1 VSALLAQPSFLWL
14 AALACLVVAV
24 RARRPARAVASGLR
38 EPAVLRLAAT
48 LPLPASLVRWG
59 ARPGTETMISAAGLA
74 GVMDVAKVERAR
86 VGAALFGVVVCAVFA
101 LASPLAVVLA
111 PAAGTAGFLMPGFV
125 LTRRAAGRRAAL
137 VRELPDL
144 LDLLVISVEAGMALD
159 PALDL
164 ASARLPGVLS
174 GEVRATLRELRLGT
188 ARRTAYRGLAE
199 RVASPELQ
207 QVVAALL
214 QAEELGA
221 PLSRAL
227 AGQAETLRNTRRQHA
242 RDRAARAAPRIQLVI
257 ALVMVPG
264 ALLVVMGMLV
274 MELAR
279 QVGAVL

>member
-1 VSALLAQPSFLWL
+1 MSGFLARPGFLWL
-14 AALACLVVAV
+14 AALACLVLAV
-24 RARRPARAVASGLR
+24 RARRPAKAAGAGPR
-38 EPAVLRLAAT
+38 EPFVLRLAAV
-48 LPLPASLVRWG
+48 PLPGTLLRLG
-59 ARPGTETMISAAGLA
+59 ARPGTEALIPAAGLA
-74 GVMDVAKVERAR
+74 GVTEVAR
-86 VGAALFGVVVCAVFA
+86 VEQARMGAALLGVVVCALFA
-101 LASPLAVVLA
+101 LTAPLAVVLV
-111 PAAGTAGFLMPGFV
+111 PAAGAAGFLMPGFV
-125 LTRRAAGRRAAL
+125 LKRRAAGRRAAL

-174 GEVRATLRELRLGT
+174 REVKATLRELRLGT
-188 ARRTAYRGLAE
+188 PRRAAYRGLAE

-227 AGQAETLRNTRRQHA
+227 AGQAETLRNTRRQHS

>member
-1 VSALLAQPSFLWL
+1 MDLLVRPATLWL
-14 AALACLVVAV
+14 AAVVCLLVAARV
-24 RARRPARAVASGLR
+24 RRPAVPAAAAPRAPRALAL
-38 EPAVLRLAAT
+38 PAAVR
-48 LPLPASLVRWG
+48 LPASLARFGVRPHT
-59 ARPGTETMISAAGLA
+59 ADRITAAGLA
-74 GVMDVAKVERAR
+74 GVVSAPLVERAR
-86 VGAALFGVVVCAVFA
+86 VGAAVLGCVACGLTAVVTPF
-101 LASPLAVVLA
+101 AVVLA
-111 PAAGTAGFLMPGFV
+111 PAAAVAGFLLPGRI
-125 LTRRAAGRRAAL
+125 LARRAATRRAAL

-159 PALDL
+159 PALDM
-164 ASARLPGVLS
+164 ASSRLPGVLS
-174 GEVRATLRELRLGT
+174 GEVRTTLRELRLGT
-188 ARRTAYRGLAE
+188 PRRTAYRALAD

-227 AGQAETLRNTRRQHA
+227 AGQAETLRGARRQQA
-242 RDRAARAAPRIQLVI
+242 RDLAARAAPRIQLVI

-264 ALLVVMGMLV
+264 VLVLVMGMLV

>member
-1 VSALLAQPSFLWL
+1 MTDLLSRPGVIWL
-14 AALACLVVAV
+14 AALVCLVVAL
-24 RARRPARAVASGLR
+24 RARRPAAVASAGPSVPHL
-38 EPAVLRLAAT
+38 LA
-48 LPLPASLVRWG
+48 LPAGIPVPSSLVRFG
-59 ARPGTETMISAAGLA
+59 ARPGTDVLVASSGLA
-74 GVMDVAKVERAR
+74 GVVNVDLVGRAR
-86 VGAALFGVVVCAVFA
+86 AGGALLGALTGALFA
-101 LASPLAVVLA
+101 LATPLAMLFA
-111 PAAGTAGFLMPGFV
+111 PALAAAGFLFPGR
-125 LTRRAAGRRAAL
+125 LLRRRAAGRRAAL

-164 ASARLPGVLS
+164 ASTRLPGVLS
-174 GEVRATLRELRLGT
+174 GEVRATLRELHLGT
-188 ARRTAYRGLAE
+188 PRRAAYKGLAE

-227 AGQAETLRNTRRQHA
+227 SGQAETLRGTRRQHA

-264 ALLVVMGMLV
+264 ALVVVMGMLV